1 MLARLNVLTRSEHC
15 IFTSYVATEI
25 MRLASVGLV
34 VQCHLLIYSFSAH
47 AQLDPASVWLQEE
60 FGNRAYFPN
69 TTGASFDLPSD
80 IGLTAPSL
88 VVQGQA
94 NQASSVAHIPTIAT
108 PGPST
113 CGPSSR
119 PPFTARKSMPSVSV
133 KVVQATM
140 SRQASGKPSFNKL
153 GQTYLDLTDATA
165 NVSYVKHMIRQ
176 RWGAEYTLVTLD
188 GLELE
193 DSSGTQG

>member
-1 MLARLNVLTRSEHC
+1 MHSHTLTSSE
-15 IFTSYVATEI
+15 
-25 MRLASVGLV
+25 
-34 VQCHLLIYSFSAH
+34 QCHLIIVGLLVCTHTHTHVYIYV
-47 AQLDPASVWLQEE
+47 QLDPASVWLQEE
-60 FGNRAYFPN
+60 YGNRAYFPN

-94 NQASSVAHIPTIAT
+94 NQAASVAHNMPTIAT

-113 CGPSSR
+113 YGPSPR
-119 PPFTARKSMPSVSV
+119 PPFTARRSTPSVSV

-153 GQTYLDLTDATA
+153 GQTFLDLTDATA
-165 NVSYVKHMIRQ
+165 NVSYVKHMIRE